1 MESLDTRVSDM
12 EKWMKEIS
20 YAQLQTQL
28 SIRTLSEEMK
38 IFKDEMRAF
47 RDDTKDSR
55 DDLTKKWGELANKM
69 GTIVEDIV
77 GPNIPTIAK
86 KYFGCGE
93 LDHLMIRTYKRTIDR
108 KKGREFDI
116 IAVCGSTVIWNTTK
130 TTPSVVAVEQFVEE
144 QKTGVLVEYFPE
156 FKEKTIIPIFSS
168 LSMREDI
175 VTLLTK
181 NEIYAMAMRGDTME
195 LLNANEMQQRQ

>member
-12 EKWMKEIS
+12 ERWMKEIS

-55 DDLTKKWGELANKM
+55 DDLNKKWGELANKM
-69 GTIVEDIV
+69 GTIVEAIV

-93 LDHLMIRTYKRTIDR
+93 LDHLMT
-108 KKGREFDI
+108 
-116 IAVCGSTVIWNTTK
+116 
-130 TTPSVVAVEQFVEE
+130 
-144 QKTGVLVEYFPE
+144 
-156 FKEKTIIPIFSS
+156 
-168 LSMREDI
+168 
-175 VTLLTK
+175 
-181 NEIYAMAMRGDTME
+181 
-195 LLNANEMQQRQ
+195 